1 MGRGTNLELV
11 RALGAD
17 RSIRLGWPS
26 MNALL
31 VIALALV
38 ALWAILTIAFE
49 AAGLIINL
57 LLLASILILAW
68 WAIRRVRS

>member
-1 MGRGTNLELV
+1 
-11 RALGAD
+11 
-17 RSIRLGWPS
+17 